1 MVSGLKAKESI
12 ILRYKILFFLVFF
25 LCVSCLS
32 AFAQDVLD
40 FNQAIQTAYQNN
52 PELQVQIQK
61 ANAAKGSYIQS
72 KLLLNPFVTIQSED
86 IGGSGAFKGFESAE
100 TTVSLTQPIPTGNK
114 RYYLQK
120 AMEADYE
127 AAISSIKRKRSEI
140 YKNVGIAYVN
150 ALLAEQLLTIARHQ
164 KEVNRKLVQN
174 LKKTQSAGASSPLDL
189 SLAEMAFEKAIIKE
203 GWAKREV
210 KKTKVTLARF
220 LGKKYKFNDVK
231 LIQQSLPSY
240 TANSKKQ
247 IEQSSYLVEKK
258 SQLNS
263 MRAKITSIKKDV
275 WPTAEFRLGGRHFS
289 DDNENALVVSLY
301 FELPVF
307 NKNQGKILSSEA
319 NYTIALEELRAT
331 KLQLSQELYNSYQ
344 DAEQSLS
351 ETIRL
356 KNKVLPKAKSSLHL
370 AIKGFEMGRYTFID
384 LSRVMLFS
392 FNQERAYQVA
402 LAKHYKSV
410 ISIKSITVV

>member
-1 MVSGLKAKESI
+1 MKSGLKAKECI
-12 ILRYKILFFLVFF
+12 ILRHKNQFFAAFFLSI
-25 LCVSCLS
+25 CCLS
-32 AFAQDVLD
+32 AVAQDVLN

-52 PELQVQIQK
+52 PDLRVQIQK
-61 ANAAKGSYIQS
+61 AHAAKGLYIQS

-114 RYYLQK
+114 RSYLQK
-120 AMEADYE
+120 AMQADYE
-127 AAISSIKRKRSEI
+127 AAISSINRKKSEL
-140 YKNVGIAYVN
+140 YKKVGVAYVN

-164 KEVNRKLVQN
+164 KEFNKKLVYN
-174 LKKTQSAGASSPLDL
+174 LKKTQSAGASSSLDL
-189 SLAEMAFEKAIIKE
+189 SLAEMAFENAIIKE

-210 KKTKVTLARF
+210 KKMKATLARC
-220 LGKKYKFNDVK
+220 LGKNYKYNDIK
-231 LIQQSLPSY
+231 LIQQSLPRY
-240 TANSKKQ
+240 TVNSKRQ
-247 IEQSSYLVEKK
+247 IEQSSFLLEKK

-263 MRAKITSIKKDV
+263 MRAKIISIRKDV
-275 WPTAEFRLGGRHFS
+275 WPTARFRLGGRHFS
-289 DDNENALVVSLY
+289 DNNENALVVSLD

-307 NKNQGKILSSEA
+307 NQNQGKIVSSEA
-319 NYTIALEELRAT
+319 NYTKALEELRAAR
-331 KLQLSQELYNSYQ
+331 LQLNQELYNFYQ

-356 KNKVLPKAKSSLHL
+356 KNKVLPKAKSSLKL

-402 LAKHYKSV
+402 LAKHFKSV
-410 ISIKSITVV
+410 ISINSITLA